1 MDFGSSYVYVYDE
14 PDYEVISDEEMDE
27 GMELSLRYV

>member
-14 PDYEVISDEEMDE
+14 PEYEVFSADEFDE
-27 GMELSLRYV
+27 GMELR